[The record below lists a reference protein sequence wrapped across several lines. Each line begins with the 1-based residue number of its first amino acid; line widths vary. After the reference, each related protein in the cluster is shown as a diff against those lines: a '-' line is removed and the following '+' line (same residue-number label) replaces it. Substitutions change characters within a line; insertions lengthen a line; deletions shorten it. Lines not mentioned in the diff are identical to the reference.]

1 MFSPSIAVLFK
12 TAIKSDRK
20 SDSTSAKKAGVSG
33 RGRDRDGTHQW
44 IISRQ
49 TFSQFENARDIPTS
63 HTRGNRN
70 LNESIKKVGA

>member
-20 SDSTSAKKAGVSG
+20 SDSTSAKKQVYPG

-44 IISRQ
+44 IFSRQ